1 MGSNMK
7 YRLNVL
13 IDEGYLVAEEV
24 TNQMHDEYFFEQ
36 WVNLLW
42 KRRGNDMIKTIDAA
56 TIDIEINY
64 QDARAKILPLF
75 KDKDIAEVRRQFFA
89 ITEEQVEQFMI
100 KEFGYAIKPIK
111 TAKQIRHEKNR

>member
-1 MGSNMK
+1 MGSNIT
-7 YRLNVL
+7 YQLNTL
-13 IDEGYLVAEEV
+13 IAEGYLVAEQV
-24 TNQMHDEYFFEQ
+24 TNQMSDVYFFEQ

-42 KRRGNDMIKTIDAA
+42 KRRSNDMIKTIDAA
-56 TIDIEINY
+56 SIDIEINY
-64 QDARAKILPLF
+64 QDARAKILPIF

>member
-1 MGSNMK
+1 MK

-42 KRRGNDMIKTIDAA
+42 KRRANDLVKTIDAA
-56 TIDIEINY
+56 TINIELNY
-64 QDARAKILPLF
+64 QEARAKILPLF

-89 ITEEQVEQFMI
+89 ITEEQVEEFLI
-100 KEFGYAIKPIK
+100 KNFGFAIKPIK
-111 TAKQIRHEKNR
+111 TAKQIRHEKNG